1 MRLFYWKKWEK
12 YQISPIAIA
21 GLINVASLT
30 KSHQEGNSE
39 GEYLHVQAFGFRDIK
54 FPAVIFRPKKR
65 SGIAVRVAERFG
77 TWQAKRPTTH
87 NTRSMKNLPGD
98 ILPRYDIPM
107 GHATRSFPNKIFF
120 LSHQGI
126 PQTGTRAALAPN
138 SAYYSFSFAVC
149 VPSLRFASVF
159 RVVPA
164 VFPRLVAA
172 VRTLPPFSAF
182 GLWCVVPASPSV
194 FPIFRPTLFPLAVK
208 HDDT

>member
-1 MRLFYWKKWEK
+1 M
-12 YQISPIAIA
+12 
-21 GLINVASLT
+21 
-30 KSHQEGNSE
+30 
-39 GEYLHVQAFGFRDIK
+39 
-54 FPAVIFRPKKR
+54 
-65 SGIAVRVAERFG
+65 
-77 TWQAKRPTTH
+77 
-87 NTRSMKNLPGD
+87 
-98 ILPRYDIPM
+98 PRYDIPM

-172 VRTLPPFSAF
+172 VRTLPPFFRFRALVRCSGFSLRFSHFPAHTLVSVSAM
-182 GLWCVVPASPSV
+182 
-194 FPIFRPTLFPLAVK
+194 TQNNVK
-208 HDDT
+208 QCKIVLLRYTKALDNDNVIKCN